1 MYIYLPII
9 ESKHVTALSLCKASI
24 IHGPF
29 VNSFPYRNTKKCVK
43 TQQPVPYTTRSIIDR
58 TERSLEMNNV
68 EQEYMNMSYPQ
79 LSSWL
84 RH

>member
-43 TQQPVPYTTRSIIDR
+43 TQQPEP
-58 TERSLEMNNV
+58 
-68 EQEYMNMSYPQ
+68 
-79 LSSWL
+79 
-84 RH
+84 